1 MPLEPS
7 SLAQHV
13 RDTAVKHLTEQGKE
27 ITPEAIEAQGI
38 WILALWHAEGLHDLR
53 IKDFA
58 QFFVD
63 GIEPIKSIDE
73 ECKNLVDPS
82 DDEEFGPA
90 LIQFINTL

>member
-1 MPLEPS
+1 MNPS
-7 SLAQHV
+7 SLAEHV

-27 ITPEAIEAQGI
+27 ITPEAIEEQGI

-58 QFFVD
+58 HFFVD

-73 ECKNLVDPS
+73 ECKNLT
-82 DDEEFGPA
+82 DDDTEGDEISA
-90 LIQFINTL
+90 VIVEFINNL